1 MIDEKGGFMERVLMS
16 GNEALARA
24 AWEAGVTVASGYPGT
39 PSTEILEELVKYDE
53 VYAEW
58 APNEKVAFETGIGA
72 SIAGARVLVTMKQVG
87 LNVAADPLF
96 TFSYTG
102 VNGGFVFVN
111 ADDPQLHSSQNEQDN
126 RHYARAAKI
135 PMLEP
140 ADSGEAKDMLIRAFE
155 ISEEFDT
162 PVMLRTTTR
171 ISHSKS
177 IVALGER
184 TEVSNKPYKK
194 RFDKYVMLPGN
205 AMKRHVFVEERLRRL
220 AEYNEASDLN
230 SVIEGSSKMGI
241 IAAGAAHTYAVEAFP
256 GASHLKL
263 GMTYPLPVE
272 TIKSFA
278 ATVDQLFVVE
288 ELDPFLEDQ
297 IKAMDIVSSRHRWW
311 RPVIGKAV
319 LPMVGELNP
328 DIVYLG
334 LTGAYA
340 LAKDLAKPGLAAAL
354 ETSDK
359 LAGSFSDVS
368 MRPPVMCAG
377 CPHRAVYYVL
387 KRLRAIV
394 NGDIGCYTLGA
405 LPPLSVLDTQL
416 CMGTGATVVHGFGQA
431 DPAFKKK
438 AVGVIGDSTFIHSGI
453 TGLINNVYNGGQNT
467 IIILD
472 NRITA
477 MTGRQHH
484 PATGRTLKGTP
495 AHELDFEKLGKAV
508 GVASVRVVDPY
519 DVEETEKVIKEEMK
533 REASS
538 LIIARRPCLL
548 TERFSEPPYVIDREK
563 CKDCGACINI
573 GCPAIARIDGLPQI
587 DETVCVGCALC
598 FKACKFDAISQKKE
612 G

>member
-1 MIDEKGGFMERVLMS
+1 MS
-16 GNEALARA
+16 GNEAIARGA
-24 AWEAGVTVASGYPGT
+24 YEAGVTVAAGYPGT
-39 PSTEILEELVKYDE
+39 PSTEILEELALYDE

-58 APNEKVAFETGIGA
+58 APNEKVAFEVGIGA

-102 VNGGFVFVN
+102 VNGGLVFIN

-126 RHYARAAKI
+126 RHYARAAKV

-140 ADSGEAKDMLIRAFE
+140 ADSGEAKSMLVKGYE
-155 ISEEFDT
+155 ISERFDT
-162 PVMLRTTTR
+162 PVMLRVTTR

-177 IVALGER
+177 IVEQSAR
-184 TEVSNKPYKK
+184 ANVPNKPYEK

-205 AMKRHVFVEERLRRL
+205 GAKRHVFVEERLGKL
-220 AEYNEASDLN
+220 AAMNDAGDLN
-230 SVIEGSSKMGI
+230 TVIKGSPDVGI
-241 IAAGAAHTYAVEAFP
+241 ISAGAAHTYALEVFP
-256 GASHLKL
+256 LASHLKL
-263 GMTYPLPVE
+263 GMTYPFPEE
-272 TIKSFA
+272 TIRKFA
-278 ATVDQLFVVE
+278 RTVKKLFVVE
-288 ELDPFLEDQ
+288 ELDPFLEEQ
-297 IKAMDIVSSRHRWW
+297 IKALGLEVK
-311 RPVIGKAV
+311 GKDC
-319 LPMVGELNP
+319 LPIIGELNP
-328 DIVYLG
+328 AIVYYG
-334 LTGAYA
+334 LLAAYPSI
-340 LAKDLAKPGLAAAL
+340 KNLAKPGLGEAL
-354 ETSDK
+354 RVSDK
-359 LAGSFSDVS
+359 MSGSYADTP

-405 LPPLSVLDTQL
+405 LPPLSMLDTQL
-416 CMGTGATVVHGFGQA
+416 CMGTGVSVVHGFGKA

-438 AVGVIGDSTFIHSGI
+438 AVGVVGDSTFIHSGI
-453 TGLINNVYNGGQNT
+453 TGLINIVYNGGLNT
-467 IIILD
+467 VIILD

-495 AHELDFEKLGKAV
+495 AYELKFEDLAKAI
-508 GVASVRVVDPY
+508 GVESVATVDPY
-519 DVEETEKVIKEEMK
+519 DVENMEKVIKEEMA
-533 REASS
+533 REATS
-538 LIIARRPCLL
+538 LIIARRPCILV
-548 TERFSEPPYVIDREK
+548 ERLDEPPYIIDKEK

-587 DETVCVGCALC
+587 DEPVCVGCALC
-598 FKACKFDAISQKKE
+598 FKACKFDAIAVKKE

>member
-1 MIDEKGGFMERVLMS
+1 
-16 GNEALARA
+16 
-24 AWEAGVTVASGYPGT
+24 
-39 PSTEILEELVKYDE
+39 
-53 VYAEW
+53 
-58 APNEKVAFETGIGA
+58 
-72 SIAGARVLVTMKQVG
+72 
-87 LNVAADPLF
+87 
-96 TFSYTG
+96 
-102 VNGGFVFVN
+102 
-111 ADDPQLHSSQNEQDN
+111 
-126 RHYARAAKI
+126 
-135 PMLEP
+135 
-140 ADSGEAKDMLIRAFE
+140 MLIRAYD

-177 IVALGER
+177 VVTLKKRQDIP
-184 TEVSNKPYKK
+184 NKPYEK

-205 AMKRHVFVEERLRRL
+205 AMKRHVFIEERLRRL
-220 AEYNEASDLN
+220 TEYNETSGLN
-230 SVIEGSSKMGI
+230 PVIKGSLKMGI
-241 IAAGAAHTYAVEAFP
+241 IAAGAAHTYAREAFP
-256 GASHLKL
+256 AASHLKL

-272 TIKSFA
+272 TIKAFA
-278 ATVDQLFVVE
+278 VTVDQLFIVE

-297 IKAMDIVSSRHRWW
+297 IKAMGIFGSKQRWW
-311 RPVIGKAV
+311 RPITGKGV

-328 DIVYLG
+328 EIVYRG
-334 LTGAYA
+334 ITGAYIVA
-340 LAKDLAKPGLAAAL
+340 RELARPGMAEELAESDRLAQ
-354 ETSDK
+354 T
-359 LAGSFSDVS
+359 FSDAP

-416 CMGTGATVVHGFGQA
+416 CMGTGASVVHGFGKA

-438 AVGVIGDSTFIHSGI
+438 AVGVIGDSTFVHSGI
-453 TGLINNVYNGGQNT
+453 TGLIDNVYNGGQNT

-484 PATGRTLKGTP
+484 PATGRTLKGAP
-495 AHELDFEKLGKAV
+495 AHKLDFAELAKAI
-508 GVASVRVVDPY
+508 GVKFVVTIDPY
-519 DVEETEKVIKEEMK
+519 DIENAEKVIKAEMAREET
-533 REASS
+533 S
-538 LIIARRPCLL
+538 LIIARRSCLL
-548 TERFSEPPYVIDREK
+548 IERFSEPPYVIDREK

-573 GCPAIARIDGLPQI
+573 GCPAIARVDGLPRI

-598 FKACKFDAISQKKE
+598 FKACKFDAISLTEE

>member
-1 MIDEKGGFMERVLMS
+1 MERKLMS

-39 PSTEILEELVKYDE
+39 PSTEILEELAKYDD

-72 SIAGARVLVTMKQVG
+72 SIAGARALVALKQVG

-140 ADSGEAKDMLIRAFE
+140 ADSGEAKDMLLRAYE

-177 IVALGER
+177 IVEHNKR
-184 TEVSNKPYKK
+184 RDIPNKPYEK

-205 AMKRHVFVEERLRRL
+205 ATKRHVFVEERTKKL
-220 AEYNEASDLN
+220 AAMNDASDLN
-230 SVIEGSSKMGI
+230 TIIKGSPDVGI
-241 IAAGAAHTYAVEAFP
+241 ISAGAAHTYAAEAFP
-256 GASHLKL
+256 RASHLKL
-263 GMTYPLPVE
+263 GMTFPLPAE
-272 TIKSFA
+272 TIRKFA
-278 ATVDQLFVVE
+278 VGVKKLFVVE

-297 IKAMDIVSSRHRWW
+297 IKAMGIEVTGKDCLPVVGEFNPAIVYSGIVSCY
-311 RPVIGKAV
+311 P
-319 LPMVGELNP
+319 P
-328 DIVYLG
+328 
-334 LTGAYA
+334 
-340 LAKDLAKPGLAAAL
+340 AKDLARQGFAAAL
-354 ETSDK
+354 ATSDK
-359 LAGSFSDVS
+359 LAGSFSDVP

-416 CMGTGATVVHGFGQA
+416 CMGTGASVVHGFGKA

-484 PATGRTLKGTP
+484 PATGRTLKGAPT
-495 AHELDFEKLGKAV
+495 HELDFEELAKAI
-508 GVASVRVVDPY
+508 GVASVQVVDPY
-519 DVEETEKVIKEEMK
+519 DIEKTEKVIKEEMK
-533 REASS
+533 REETS

-548 TERFSEPPYVIDREK
+548 TEKFSEPPYVIDREK
-563 CKDCGACINI
+563 CKDCGACLNI
-573 GCPAIARIDGLPQI
+573 GCPAIARVDTLPMI

-598 FKACKFDAISQKKE
+598 FKACKFDAIKAKE
-612 G
+612 GGMSNG

>member
-1 MIDEKGGFMERVLMS
+1 MERTLMS
-16 GNEALARA
+16 GNEALARG
-24 AWEAGVTVASGYPGT
+24 AWEAGVTVAAGYPGT
-39 PSTEILEELVKYDE
+39 PSTEILEELAKYDE

-58 APNEKVAFETGIGA
+58 SPNEKVAFEVGVGA
-72 SIAGARVLVTMKQVG
+72 AIAGARVLVTMKQVG

-140 ADSGEAKDMLIRAFE
+140 ADSAEAKDMLLRAYV

-177 IVALGER
+177 IIDLNDRSDVP
-184 TEVSNKPYKK
+184 NKAYEK
-194 RFDKYVMLPGN
+194 RFDKFVMLPGN
-205 AMKRHVFVEERLRRL
+205 AVKRHVFVEERTKKL
-220 AEYNEASDLN
+220 AAMNDSSDLN
-230 SVIEGSSKMGI
+230 MVIDGSDDVGI
-241 IAAGAAHTYAVEAFP
+241 ISAGAAHTYAVEAFP
-256 GASHLKL
+256 LASHLKL
-263 GMTYPLPVE
+263 GMTWPLPAG
-272 TIKSFA
+272 TIHKFA
-278 ATVDQLFVVE
+278 AKVKNLFVVE
-288 ELDPFLEDQ
+288 ELDPFLEVE
-297 IKAMDIVSSRHRWW
+297 IEAMGLEVT
-311 RPVIGKAV
+311 GKEC
-319 LPMVGELNP
+319 LPAVGEFNP
-328 DIVYLG
+328 ATVYAG
-334 LTGAYA
+334 ITGYYPAA
-340 LAKDLAKPGLAAAL
+340 AELADQGFAAAL
-354 ETSDK
+354 RTSDK
-359 LAGSFSDVS
+359 MAADFADVP

-416 CMGTGATVVHGFGQA
+416 CMGTGVTVVHGFGQA
-431 DPAFKKK
+431 DAEFKKK

-453 TGLINNVYNGGQNT
+453 TGLLDIVYNGGQNT
-467 IIILD
+467 VIILD

-495 AHELDFEKLGKAV
+495 ARELDFEELGKAL

-519 DVEETEKVIKEEMK
+519 DVEKVEKVVKEEMK
-533 REASS
+533 REDSS

-548 TERFSEPPYVIDREK
+548 VKPHREPPYVIDAEK

-573 GCPAIARIDGLPQI
+573 GCPAIARVEGLPAI
-587 DETVCVGCALC
+587 DESSCVGCALC
-598 FKACKFDAISQKKE
+598 FKACKFDAIAQVEKS
-612 G
+612 